1 MVAIGPFVPDL
12 GCVAR
17 FEALSSFN
25 NRDFESLERESQ
37 ISRNGSRQMLGI
49 STTGVNRTRLEGGP
63 EECCSQA
70 FNFIVTHNYY
80 LVTVVR

>member
-1 MVAIGPFVPDL
+1 MTYLQKILDSHRLKAKND
-12 GCVAR
+12 
-17 FEALSSFN
+17 

-80 LVTVVR
+80 LVTGIR